1 MRRSR
6 RSILILL
13 ALVVVGALMVYAG
26 GWPPPL
32 PTVPRAEG
40 ETSPAVTRTSPA
52 DGLSPSPRATSK
64 PPTPL
69 ATDTPIPP
77 SPGLSTPADEWANA
91 LLDQLPPTLAEVTY
105 PADGLAWW
113 QSSSTTGEMTLTGA
127 TLALGDRPL
136 EVTEQ
141 DTILISI
148 PDEANPSQLN
158 SLGAITVEGGVL
170 VLSIASSDPSATGA
184 HWLLSDARPALALRA
199 LTIQAE
205 LRDLALVAAFARESD
220 SEAQLVLVEARSLAP
235 QTPIS
240 SALEPGLPTP
250 TPSRTP
256 TSTPTTT
263 PTRMPDAYLGRVM
276 AEKIDPV
283 IDMADRFNPGA
294 VFTITTQHPWTGL
307 LTWTETG
314 ARINARQTAV
324 EQATE
329 LTFYTLNPDDASG
342 TTSRLFT
349 VVYVDGATRFP
360 DDLIYFQGQRME
372 EMLFWLVRH
381 AAERGGQLL
390 VAYDDFGTRQALIV
404 VGFRPFSTPVPPPSP
419 TSPPPGL
426 E

>member
-1 MRRSR
+1 
-6 RSILILL
+6 
-13 ALVVVGALMVYAG
+13 
-26 GWPPPL
+26 
-32 PTVPRAEG
+32 
-40 ETSPAVTRTSPA
+40 
-52 DGLSPSPRATSK
+52 
-64 PPTPL
+64 L

-77 SPGLSTPADEWANA
+77 SPGLSTPADEWANT

-113 QSSSTTGEMTLTGA
+113 QSSSATGEMTLTGA
-127 TLALGDRPL
+127 TLALGERPL
-136 EVTEQ
+136 EVT
-141 DTILISI
+141 DRGTILIFV
-148 PDEANPSQLN
+148 PDQANPIQLN
-158 SLGAITVEGGVL
+158 SLGAITVEEGVL
-170 VLSIASSDPSATGA
+170 VLSVVSSVPSATGS
-184 HWLLSDARPALALRA
+184 HWLLSDARPVLALRA
-199 LTIQAE
+199 LIIQAE

-220 SEAQLVLVEARSLAP
+220 TEAQLVLVEVRSLAP
-235 QTPIS
+235 QTPTPGTPS
-240 SALEPGLPTP
+240 PALLTP

-256 TSTPTTT
+256 TSTPTPT
-263 PTRMPDAYLGRVM
+263 PTRVPDPYLGRVM

-314 ARINARQTAV
+314 ARINSRQTAV

-390 VAYDDFGTRQALIV
+390 VAYDDFGAKQALIV

-419 TSPPPGL
+419 TSSPPGF